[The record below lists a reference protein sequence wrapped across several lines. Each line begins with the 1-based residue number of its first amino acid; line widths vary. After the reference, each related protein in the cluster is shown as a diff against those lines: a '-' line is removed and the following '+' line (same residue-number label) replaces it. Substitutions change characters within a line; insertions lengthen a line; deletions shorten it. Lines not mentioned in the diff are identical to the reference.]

1 MSCILRLVVPAPLA
15 GAARA
20 ALRPYREGAPGA
32 GRVTL
37 HCVASDAD
45 LDAAA
50 RQARDAEAYL
60 RAHAAV
66 LAELRDAGGAGE
78 LDVAVA
84 LDAAA
89 VQAGVRFPP
98 TLVALA
104 GELGLALVASVY
116 AVGAE
121 ADGDAAPPAAAA
133 DPAR

>member
-1 MSCILRLVVPAPLA
+1 VVPAPVA

-20 ALRPYREGAPGA
+20 ALRPYRESARGD

-37 HCVASDAD
+37 HCVASGAD
-45 LDAAA
+45 LDDAA

-89 VQAGVRFPP
+89 AQAGVRFPP
-98 TLVALA
+98 ALATLA

-116 AVGAE
+116 AAS
-121 ADGDAAPPAAAA
+121 AAA
-133 DPAR
+133 DDAGPPAVIADPRC